1 MTPAT
6 PARPRFFRD
15 LKSYLAYLERCGELT
30 RVRVEVDPRL
40 EVSEITQ
47 RVVRR
52 GGPALLFESVRG
64 SDFPLVT
71 NLFGSMRRIE
81 IALGRHPRKIGE
93 ELLGLAERLN
103 PPSLEAFWSARAGL
117 ARMRFARVSVR
128 SRAPAQEVVEPPR
141 LDRMPHLTTW
151 PRDGGPFV
159 TWGPTLTQDPATGR
173 RNFGLYRLHVFG
185 PAETGMHWQ
194 SMKGGRGHYYEAER
208 RGVPLEAAVVL
219 GGDPVLMM
227 SAIFPLPEGFDEL
240 AVAGWIRGAPT
251 PMTRARSL
259 GMLVP
264 ASAEFVLEGQVPPG
278 ERRPEGPFGDHF
290 GHYSEASPFP
300 VFHVKTVTR
309 RRDAIY
315 PGTVVGRPPQEDKFL
330 GIAAGEMIGP
340 LVRLLNPNITDLYA
354 HDAACFH
361 NLLAVA
367 VKERH
372 PKEVLKTALALLGTG
387 QLALTKVAVMVRE
400 DVDPRSFSALLA
412 ELWRRFEP
420 RERMLLLPIA
430 PPDTLDY
437 TSFQMHVGSKLVL
450 DATGE
455 PVTADPP
462 PAEISDPTAF
472 DSRITAWKVLAGG
485 FVVVAVRASS
495 REVLERLLRWES
507 LGRVRFVVAVSTDV
521 DLTDEENTIWGIF
534 SRFDPARDMLF
545 AEQSFVGAR
554 PVYGGRIGIDATW
567 KEGYPL
573 PLTMSEEVVR
583 LVDRRW
589 DEYGIGL

>member
-151 PRDGGPFV
+151 PGDGGPFV

-251 PMTRARSL
+251 PMARARSL

-430 PPDTLDY
+430 PLDTLDY

>member
-1 MTPAT
+1 MTQAPS
-6 PARPRFFRD
+6 ARPRFFPD
-15 LKSYLAYLERCGELT
+15 LKSFVAYLESCGELA
-30 RVRVEVDPRL
+30 RVRPEVDPRL

-52 GGPALLFESVRG
+52 GGPALLFERVRG
-64 SDFPLVT
+64 SGFPLVT

-81 IALGRHPRKIGE
+81 MALGRHPRKIGE
-93 ELLGLAERLN
+93 DLLDLAERLN
-103 PPSLEAFWSARAGL
+103 PPSFKALWSARSGL
-117 ARMRFARVSVR
+117 ARMRFARTSVR
-128 SRAPAQEVVEPPR
+128 SRAPVQEVVEPPG

-159 TWGPTLTQDPATGR
+159 TWGPTLTEDPATAR
-173 RNFGLYRLHVFG
+173 RNFGLYRLQVFG

-219 GGDPVLMM
+219 GGDPILMM

-240 AVAGWIRGAPT
+240 AVAGWIRGSPT
-251 PMTRARSL
+251 PMTRAKSL
-259 GMLVP
+259 RMLVP
-264 ASAEFVLEGQVPPG
+264 ANAEFILEGHVPPG

-315 PGTVVGRPPQEDKFL
+315 PGTVVGKPPQEDKFL

-367 VKERH
+367 VRERH

-400 DVDPRSFSALLA
+400 HVDPRSFSALLG

-420 RERMLLLPIA
+420 RDRMLLIPIA
-430 PPDTLDY
+430 PLDTLDY

-455 PVTADPP
+455 PVTAEPP
-462 PAEISDPTAF
+462 PAQIPDPTVF
-472 DSRITAWKVLAGG
+472 DARITSWKVLAGG
-485 FVVVAVRASS
+485 FVVVAVKSAA
-495 REVLERLLRWES
+495 REVLERLLRWEG
-507 LGRVRFVVAVSTDV
+507 LGRVRFVVAVSEDV
-521 DLTDEENTIWGIF
+521 HLADEENTIWGIF
-534 SRFDPARDMLF
+534 SRFDPARDMIF
-545 AEQSFVGAR
+545 EEQTFVGAR
-554 PVYGGRIGIDATW
+554 PVYGGRVGIDATW

-589 DEYGIGL
+589 DDYGTGV